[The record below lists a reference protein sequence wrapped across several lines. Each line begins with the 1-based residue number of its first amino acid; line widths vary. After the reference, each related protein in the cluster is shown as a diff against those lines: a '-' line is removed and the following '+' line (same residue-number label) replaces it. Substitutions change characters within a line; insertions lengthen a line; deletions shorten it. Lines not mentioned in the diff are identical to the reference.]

1 MPRVAST
8 VMVPEQ
14 DSDSDFLSQAVRM
27 RGGNSAPFFM
37 TKRIAQINEWLTDQV
52 GLKPFTLAPASADAS
67 FRRYFRVTPE
77 SHNDR
82 SLIVM
87 DAPPE
92 KEPLEPFSTIARQ
105 LLEIG
110 LNVPEIVARNSAEGF
125 LLLGD
130 LGSTAYLDQLNTET
144 VDRLYGDALGA
155 LAVLQ
160 ACGPTNLPPYDKPLL
175 LAEMALFRDWFIAK
189 HLQIELSDT
198 EHELLNATFNQLAD
212 SALEQPQVPVHRDY
226 HSRNLMVNAHNPGII
241 DFQDAV
247 MGPVTYDLVSLL
259 RDCYIAWPEEQV
271 AAWVDGY
278 HDIALDH
285 GILRQHNNRQFKR
298 WFDWMGAQRH
308 LKAIGIFARLYH
320 RDGKSG
326 YLKDIPRT
334 LNYLV
339 EVSSHYDELQ
349 QFHQFLSDKIVP
361 ALKARQ
367 QESSQ

>member
-1 MPRVAST
+1 
-8 VMVPEQ
+8 
-14 DSDSDFLSQAVRM
+14 
-27 RGGNSAPFFM
+27 M
-37 TKRIAQINEWLTDQV
+37 TIRLKLINDWLTDSV
-52 GLKPFTLAPASADAS
+52 GLPPFKIEPASEDAS

-77 SHNDR
+77 ESGAQ

-87 DAPPE
+87 DAPPD
-92 KEPLEPFSTIARQ
+92 KEPLEPFSTIAEQ
-105 LLEIG
+105 LFKIG
-110 LNVPEIVARNSAEGF
+110 LNVPEILARNVEEGF

-130 LGSTAYLDQLNTET
+130 LGSIAYLDQLNAES

-160 ACGPTNLPPYDKPLL
+160 TCGPTDLPLYDRGLL
-175 LAEMALFRDWFIAK
+175 LSEMGLFRDWFITQ
-189 HLQIELSDT
+189 HLEIELSDT
-198 EHELLNATFNQLAD
+198 ERQLLSSVFELLAD

-226 HSRNLMVNAHNPGII
+226 HSRNLMVNSHNPGII

-271 AAWVDGY
+271 SEWVEGY

-285 GILRQHNNRQFKR
+285 GILRQPNHRQFKK

-326 YLKDIPRT
+326 YLKEIPRT
-334 LNYLV
+334 FNYLI
-339 EVSSHYDELQ
+339 EVSGHYDELQ
-349 QFHQFLSDKIVP
+349 PFHQFLNDRILT
-361 ALKARQ
+361 ALNTKQ
-367 QESSQ
+367 QEIG